1 MVTSTQTDIQTDHA
15 AMYVMCPTTATV
27 IPSRNNCT
35 TSQIMNPERLW
46 TVCMTVI
53 VPTLISLLP
62 WSLTKVFNA
71 VEIIHDIRQCRL
83 SFTHKTLLHHSSTIT
98 YAQKSIVVRACVR
111 AWVRACVKLS
121 VSSLCSA
128 TTLCLKIRFP
138 DIFSYNSSKNCL
150 IFIIFGTYINKRLGN
165 QRIVYFPTSPK

>member
-35 TSQIMNPERLW
+35 TSQIMNPQRLW

-62 WSLTKVFNA
+62 WSMTKVFNA

-98 YAQKSIVVRACVR
+98 YAQKSIVVCVCVRACVR
-111 AWVRACVKLS
+111 ACVCVCKIISIKS
-121 VSSLCSA
+121 V
-128 TTLCLKIRFP
+128 
-138 DIFSYNSSKNCL
+138 FSYY
-150 IFIIFGTYINKRLGN
+150 THTHTHTP
-165 QRIVYFPTSPK
+165 V

>member
-1 MVTSTQTDIQTDHA
+1 MVTSTQTDIQT

-35 TSQIMNPERLW
+35 TSQIMNPQRLW

-98 YAQKSIVVRACVR
+98 YAQKSIVVCVCVCVCVCVPACV
-111 AWVRACVKLS
+111 CKIISIKS
-121 VSSLCSA
+121 V
-128 TTLCLKIRFP
+128 
-138 DIFSYNSSKNCL
+138 FSYYTVSQ
-150 IFIIFGTYINKRLGN
+150 N
-165 QRIVYFPTSPK
+165 QVPRHF